1 MRATLKVA
9 LPPGDESIRVV
20 EVKELTV
27 GEVRA
32 WVTETAATTWRDPI
46 QATVWEDV
54 GLDELARMTDA
65 SAEDLESFTPS
76 ELEPVIEAARKL
88 NPSFFRLRAALH
100 WAARQTAP
108 AVSPTESTEPSAP
121 S

>member
-1 MRATLKVA
+1 MRATIKVS
-9 LPPGDESIRVV
+9 LPPDDDMLRVV

-46 QATVWEDV
+46 QATVWDDV
-54 GLDELARMTDA
+54 GLDELARMTDVT
-65 SAEDLESFTPS
+65 AEDLEHFTPS
-76 ELEPVIEAARKL
+76 ELQPVVDAARKL
-88 NPSFFRLRAALH
+88 NPSFFRLRAALS
-100 WAARQTAP
+100 WAARLKAQDA
-108 AVSPTESTEPSAP
+108 SPTESTEPFAP